1 MDQGRNWA
9 VVATVMLSAGVG
21 LGSAALVGAQ
31 GQVVQAPKFQVDPL
45 WPKPLPNHWI
55 LGSATGVAVDSRDHV
70 YVVNLPTSFN
80 ARTEIG
86 AAQNPPTGEC
96 CFPAPN
102 ILEFDPAG
110 NLVGSWGGPGQ
121 GFTWPSSNN
130 GIAID
135 HRSNVWIGGVSGTDT
150 QILRFSKA
158 GKFVGA
164 FGKMAPPTPSAPAAA
179 AAPDT
184 AYQGVSGAGRGAAAG
199 GRGAAAGRGGRG
211 GAAPA
216 VAANSSSM
224 DAFGGAAAFAFDA
237 RTNEAFVADGS
248 RNRRIAVVNMTTG
261 AIKRVWGAYGAKP
274 DDAPLAAYSPDAP
287 PAKQFSTVTC
297 AELSIDGLVYVCDRQ
312 NNRIQVFRKN
322 GTFVKEA
329 IIAPQTRGAGSVWD
343 IAFSRDAQQRFLY
356 VADGMNM
363 KVHIVDRQTL
373 EPITSFG
380 DGGRTPGQFFA
391 VAAIATDSKGNIY
404 TTESLEG
411 KRVQK
416 FLYKGM
422 APVTTKNQGVP
433 RDDGAAR

>member
-31 GQVVQAPKFQVDPL
+31 GRSVQAPRFEVDPL

-70 YVVNLPTSFN
+70 YVVNLTGSFN

-86 AAQNPPTGEC
+86 AAQTPPTGEC
-96 CFPAPN
+96 CFPAPAV
-102 ILEFDPAG
+102 LEFDADG
-110 NLVGSWGGPGQ
+110 NLVGNWGGPGE
-121 GFTWPSSNN
+121 GFTWPSSTS
-130 GIAID
+130 GIALD
-135 HRSNVWIGGVSGTDT
+135 NRDNLWIGGVGGTDT
-150 QILRFSKA
+150 QILKFSKA
-158 GKFVGA
+158 GKFVA
-164 FGKMAPPTPSAPAAA
+164 QLGKAVPAPPPARPLE
-179 AAPDT
+179 PDT
-184 AYQGVSGAGRGAAAG
+184 AYQGVSGAARGAA
-199 GRGAAAGRGGRG
+199 GGRG
-211 GAAPA
+211 GAAGG
-216 VAANSSSM
+216 SGGRG
-224 DAFGGAAAFAFDA
+224 GGAAPMVPANSASMESFGGPAAFSFDA
-237 RTNEAFVADGS
+237 RANEAFVADGS
-248 RNRRIAVVNMTTG
+248 RNHRIAVVDMSTG

-274 DDAPLAAYSPDAP
+274 DDAPLPAYSPDAP

-297 AELSIDGLVYVCDRQ
+297 AELSTDGMVYVCDRQ
-312 NNRIQVFRKN
+312 NNRIQVFRKD
-322 GTFVKEA
+322 GSFVKEKV
-329 IIAPQTRGAGSVWD
+329 IAPQTRGAGSVWD

-380 DGGRTPGQFFA
+380 DGGRTPGRFFA
-391 VAAIATDSKGNIY
+391 VHSIATDSKGNIY

-422 APVTTKNQGVP
+422 GPVTANSQGTP
-433 RDDGAAR
+433 RDGDAR